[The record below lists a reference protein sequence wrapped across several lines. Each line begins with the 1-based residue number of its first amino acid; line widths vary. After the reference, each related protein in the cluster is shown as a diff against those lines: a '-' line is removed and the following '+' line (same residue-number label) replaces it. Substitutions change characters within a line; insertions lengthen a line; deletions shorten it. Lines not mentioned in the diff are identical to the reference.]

1 MLRFLLRRFAF
12 LLVTLFIVSVAVF
25 LISELAPGDIARNSL
40 GHQITEEQAASFRA
54 QWGLN
59 QPLTRRYIRWMI
71 GSDWRAARKI
81 GNPVRRVQDPE
92 GDSYTWYAVDDE
104 GNLYQNYTP
113 DSETMIKVIR
123 ESDGSTREVELPDSV
138 WKENEE
144 GFPVYWGVDQQGRAA
159 MWVRGEMN
167 EAWVVQKLSWNT
179 VAGAPRRYIP
189 LQKGLLRGDPGFSLF
204 TRRPVAE
211 TLKRRLRNTA
221 ILAGIAFLFIM
232 PLALLLGVIT
242 GLNEGKLIDR
252 VLSIGSLVATATPEF
267 ASGVFL
273 ILIFSIWLDLVP
285 GAVVLDS
292 DRALFEK
299 PQMLIL
305 PVATLTLVEVGYVLR
320 ITRASVVE
328 VLEQNYIRTAVMKGL
343 PRWKIV
349 FKHVL
354 RNALIAPITVI
365 MLHVNWLVGG
375 IVVVESLFGF
385 PGVGRYI
392 YDAAVFK
399 DVFAVEAAAMTLVV
413 IAVVTQL
420 LADIVYTFLNP
431 RIRFD

>member
-1 MLRFLLRRFAF
+1 
-12 LLVTLFIVSVAVF
+12 
-25 LISELAPGDIARNSL
+25 
-40 GHQITEEQAASFRA
+40 
-54 QWGLN
+54 
-59 QPLTRRYIRWMI
+59 
-71 GSDWRAARKI
+71 
-81 GNPVRRVQDPE
+81 
-92 GDSYTWYAVDDE
+92 
-104 GNLYQNYTP
+104 
-113 DSETMIKVIR
+113 
-123 ESDGSTREVELPDSV
+123 
-138 WKENEE
+138 
-144 GFPVYWGVDQQGRAA
+144 
-159 MWVRGEMN
+159 
-167 EAWVVQKLSWNT
+167 
-179 VAGAPRRYIP
+179 
-189 LQKGLLRGDPGFSLF
+189 
-204 TRRPVAE
+204 
-211 TLKRRLRNTA
+211 
-221 ILAGIAFLFIM
+221 M
-232 PLALLLGVIT
+232 PLALLLGIIT

-252 VLSIGSLVATATPEF
+252 VLSIASLVATATPEF

-273 ILIFSIWLDLVP
+273 ILIFAIWLGVVP
-285 GAVVLDS
+285 GAVVLTS
-292 DRALFEK
+292 DTALLEK

-349 FKHVL
+349 LKHVL

-392 YDAAVFK
+392 YDAAIFK
-399 DVFAVEAAAMTLVV
+399 DVFAVEAAAMTLVI

>member
-1 MLRFLLRRFAF
+1 MARFLLRRFVF
-12 LLVTLFIVSVAVF
+12 LLLTLFLVSVAVF

-40 GHQITEEQAASFRA
+40 GHQITPEQAASFNA
-54 QWGLN
+54 QWGLD
-59 QPLTRRYIRWMI
+59 QPLTRRYTRWMI

-81 GNPVRRVQDPE
+81 GRPVKRVHDLE
-92 GDSYTWYAVDDE
+92 GDRYTWYAVDE
-104 GNLYQNYTP
+104 GGNLYQNYTV
-113 DSETMIKVIR
+113 DGNTMIKVVQ
-123 ESDGSTREVELPDSV
+123 EPDGSTREVELPQDV
-138 WKENEE
+138 WTENEE
-144 GFPVYWGVDQQGRAA
+144 GFLVYWGIDQQGRAA
-159 MWVRGEMN
+159 MWVKGEMS
-167 EAWVVQKLSWNT
+167 EAWVVQKLSWST
-179 VAGAPRRYIP
+179 VTGAPRRYIP

-204 TRRPVAE
+204 TRRPVAV
-211 TLKRRLRNTA
+211 TLQRRLRNTA
-221 ILAGIAFLFIM
+221 ILAGIAFAFIM

-252 VLSIGSLVATATPEF
+252 VLSIASLVATATPEF

-273 ILIFSIWLDLVP
+273 ILIFAIWLGIVP
-285 GAVVLDS
+285 GAVVLTS
-292 DRALFEK
+292 DTALLEK

-343 PRWKIV
+343 PRRKIV
-349 FKHVL
+349 LKHVL

-392 YDAAVFK
+392 YDAAIFK
-399 DVFAVEAAAMTLVV
+399 DVFAVEAAAMTLVI